1 MSPSRSKRPRSAG
14 RTSRPR
20 SSSSPS
26 PKKRPGKIRG
36 KGGPRRGGA
45 RKAAAAEAEKDRAR
59 APAENA
65 AALALARQIAA
76 LAADKKAIDI
86 AILDV
91 RGMTSYADYLV
102 LASGESDR
110 QVTAVAD
117 HVEEKLKEQGVR
129 PIGTEGRETGSWVLL
144 DYGEV
149 VVHLFFTEVRAAY
162 DLDGL
167 WADAP
172 REKVA

>member
-1 MSPSRSKRPRSAG
+1 MSPSKSKSPRRP
-14 RTSRPR
+14 TPKN
-20 SSSSPS
+20 
-26 PKKRPGKIRG
+26 KKRAGQARG
-36 KGGPRRGGA
+36 KGGPRRGGP
-45 RKAAAAEAEKDRAR
+45 RKAAAPAVEAEQQRA
-59 APAENA
+59 AGPAENA
-65 AALALARQIAA
+65 AALALARKIAS
-76 LAADKKAIDI
+76 LASDKKALDI
-86 AILDV
+86 SILDV

-110 QVTAVAD
+110 QVTAIAD

-129 PIGTEGRETGSWVLL
+129 PLGTEGRETGSWVLL